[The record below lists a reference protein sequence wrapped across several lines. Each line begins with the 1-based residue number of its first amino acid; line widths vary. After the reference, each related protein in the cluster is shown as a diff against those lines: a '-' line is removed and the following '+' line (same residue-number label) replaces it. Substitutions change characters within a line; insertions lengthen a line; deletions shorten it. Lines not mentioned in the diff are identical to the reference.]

1 MEYESIEF
9 RKVTFGYGS
18 SEIFHRPVN
27 LFFHKGEITAL
38 TGENG
43 CGKTTLVNLLLN
55 IWDNYTGDIFLGERN
70 IRDMDR
76 EELLEEIGFC
86 FQKVPLFYDTIENNI
101 TMGKELDRER
111 LLKCLQCFSFA
122 KEIDQMEEKE
132 KTVIGSERKLSGGQ
146 AQKLGVIRVVY
157 GNSPVMIFDEP
168 TANMD
173 EQAKEEFIRIISRE
187 KKDKIIILV
196 SHDQE
201 IIRQADVKIDMNF
214 FHAFDIGQAKVRI

>member
-9 RKVTFGYGS
+9 RNVTFDYGS
-18 SEIFHRPVN
+18 SEIFLKPVN

-55 IWDNYTGDIFLGERN
+55 IWDNYTGDIFLGQKN

-76 EELLEEIGFC
+76 EELLKEIGFC

-101 TMGKELDRER
+101 TMGKDPDHER
-111 LLKCLQCFSFA
+111 LEQCLQCFSFFR
-122 KEIDQMEEKE
+122 EINHMEKKE
-132 KTVIGSERKLSGGQ
+132 KTIIGNERKLSGGQ

-173 EQAKEEFIRIISRE
+173 QTSKEEFMDIIRKE
-187 KKDKIIILV
+187 KRDKIIILI
-196 SHDQE
+196 SHDHE
-201 IIRQADVKIDMNF
+201 LIRQADREIDMNVY
-214 FHAFDIGQAKVRI
+214 HEK